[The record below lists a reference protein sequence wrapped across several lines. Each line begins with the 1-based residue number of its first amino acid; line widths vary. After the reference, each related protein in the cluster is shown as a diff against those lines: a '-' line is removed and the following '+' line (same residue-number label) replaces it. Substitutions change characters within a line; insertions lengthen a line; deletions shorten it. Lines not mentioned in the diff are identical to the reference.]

1 MKVIFFIVLT
11 LLFLMHANGQNHSTV
26 IAVSGLH
33 NSNGKVV
40 AAIYNSEIGFPKES
54 NKAYKRLSFDIVEDK
69 CIVLFENIPEGVY
82 AVSCFHDENNNGKMD
97 TNFIGIPSEGTAASN
112 NAEGVLGPPKFK
124 NAKFTVNGDVEQK
137 ITIEY

>member
-1 MKVIFFIVLT
+1 MDA
-11 LLFLMHANGQNHSTV
+11 HGQNHSIV

-33 NSNGKVV
+33 NGNGKVI
-40 AAIYNSEIGFPKES
+40 AALYNSEIGFPKAS

-69 CIVLFENIPEGVY
+69 CIVEFENIPEGVY
-82 AVSCFHDENNNGKMD
+82 AISCFHDENNNDKMD

-124 NAKFTVNGDVEQK
+124 DAQFTVTGDVEQK